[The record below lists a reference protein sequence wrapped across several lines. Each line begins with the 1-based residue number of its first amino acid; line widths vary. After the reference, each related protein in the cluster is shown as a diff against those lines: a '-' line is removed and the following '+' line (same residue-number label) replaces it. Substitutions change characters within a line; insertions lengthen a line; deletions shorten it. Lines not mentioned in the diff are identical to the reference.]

1 MNLMKLKLFAWAAL
15 IALPGLSAAQTFQ
28 NLTAVSGTQNPG
40 LYSTGAAWGDY
51 DGDGDLDLYV
61 TNWGTAVT
69 VPANALYENGGDG
82 SFVDVATDRGVDNK
96 GNSLAPAWGDY
107 DNDGDLD
114 LYVGDFF
121 DQDFLYENQ
130 DGAFAE
136 VGRSRKTINLVRQG
150 SVAAVAW
157 GDYDNDGFLDLYLAK
172 LFYDNE
178 LYHNSG
184 DGTFLQVLD
193 LGLGDRRDSQGVVW
207 VDYDNDGDLDLYVAN
222 REQENALYRNDLSER
237 GSFAD
242 IGHTTGLDDKEIGQS
257 AAWGDYDADGDLD
270 LYLANV
276 GANRLYRNDQNDR
289 CADFGEAAGVD
300 QGGVGWITAAAAWID
315 YEGDG
320 DLDLYL
326 ANGGDRQPQADILF
340 ANRGDGTFREATAD
354 ASLSSGN
361 SGHTA
366 AVWGD
371 YDDNGAP
378 DLYLTNG
385 FGPYGQGNRFFEN
398 QTPGSNFIRVRVRGL
413 GPQQGGGSS
422 DAIGARV
429 RLVDGATGE
438 LRAFRQILP
447 GDNATGL
454 TFGAPAGPYNV
465 EVRFPGRVAPVIIS
479 NVNGGDEVTI
489 VEPEP

>member
-1 MNLMKLKLFAWAAL
+1 MKLRRLVWWILFVW
-15 IALPGLSAAQTFQ
+15 PGLSAAQTFQ

-51 DGDGDLDLYV
+51 DNDGDLDLYV

-82 SFVDVATDRGVDNK
+82 SFADIAADRGVDNK

-114 LYVGDFF
+114 LYVADFF

-130 DGAFAE
+130 EGEFIE
-136 VGRSRKTINLVRQG
+136 VGRSRKTINLIRQG
-150 SVAAVAW
+150 SVVAVAW
-157 GDYDNDGFLDLYLAK
+157 GDYDNDGFLDFYLGK
-172 LFYDNE
+172 LFYANE
-178 LYHNSG
+178 LYQNSG

-193 LGLGDRRDSQGVVW
+193 LGVEGKRHTQGVVW
-207 VDYDNDGDLDLYVAN
+207 VDYDNDGDLDLYVVDERLAN
-222 REQENALYRNDLSER
+222 SLYRNDLNER
-237 GSFAD
+237 DSFAD
-242 IGHTTGLDDKEIGQS
+242 VGHATGLDDKEIGQS

-289 CADFGEAAGVD
+289 FTEIAETAGVA
-300 QGGVGWITAAAAWID
+300 QGSVGWITATAAWTD
-315 YEGDG
+315 YDGDG

-326 ANGGDRQPQADILF
+326 ANGGDRQHQADVLF
-340 ANRGDGTFREATAD
+340 GNRGDGTFREATAD

-371 YDDNGAP
+371 YDGNGAP
-378 DLYLTNG
+378 DLYLTSG
-385 FGPYGQGNRFFEN
+385 FGPYGQGNRFYEN
-398 QTPGSNFIRVRVRGL
+398 QTPGRNFIRVRVRGL
-413 GPQQGGGSS
+413 GPQWGGGSR

-429 RLVDGATGE
+429 RLVDGATDE

-454 TFGAPAGPYNV
+454 FFGAPAGPYNV
-465 EVRFPGRVAPVIIS
+465 EVRFPGRVAPVIVS
-479 NVNGGDEVTI
+479 NVSGGDEVTI
-489 VEPEP
+489 AEPEP